1 MGKEQIASQG
11 INVEVDGITPDMNE
25 ILREIR
31 VEYEQIQVK
40 NRDEA
45 EEWYKKKCVELEEK
59 SKNNTMELE
68 KVQMEIAD
76 YRKQVSQLE
85 MELESLRGTND
96 YLERNLADVE
106 KRYEI
111 EVNTFQQRVNRI
123 QSELDKATND
133 MKKHLAEYKNLMNV
147 KQSLEKEID
156 TYRTLL
162 EGEEGRLSTLGS
174 GSSNDDGDSDSSGE
188 SQEVEGDYTFSIY
201 YEHHNRREKKRH
213 HQLDK

>member
-1 MGKEQIASQG
+1 
-11 INVEVDGITPDMNE
+11 
-25 ILREIR
+25 
-31 VEYEQIQVK
+31 
-40 NRDEA
+40 
-45 EEWYKKKCVELEEK
+45 
-59 SKNNTMELE
+59 
-68 KVQMEIAD
+68 
-76 YRKQVSQLE
+76 

-174 GSSNDDGDSDSSGE
+174 GKIIQSVKSDLK
-188 SQEVEGDYTFSIY
+188 QII
-201 YEHHNRREKKRH
+201 
-213 HQLDK
+213 

>member
-1 MGKEQIASQG
+1 MG
-11 INVEVDGITPDMNE
+11 
-25 ILREIR
+25 
-31 VEYEQIQVK
+31 
-40 NRDEA
+40 
-45 EEWYKKKCVELEEK
+45 
-59 SKNNTMELE
+59 ELE

-188 SQEVEGDYTFSIY
+188 SQEVEVKTRKVVITSSNAGGSSK
-201 YEHHNRREKKRH
+201 NKKPTKEETT
-213 HQLDK
+213 DVTSTSDSSSSEEDSSDDSESD

>member
-1 MGKEQIASQG
+1 
-11 INVEVDGITPDMNE
+11 
-25 ILREIR
+25 
-31 VEYEQIQVK
+31 
-40 NRDEA
+40 
-45 EEWYKKKCVELEEK
+45 
-59 SKNNTMELE
+59 MELE

-96 YLERNLADVE
+96 YLERNLAGQFYLIFAQKPRCFSTLLDSFLQHFHTHLKPFLDVE

-147 KQSLEKEID
+147 KQSLEKASCS
-156 TYRTLL
+156 
-162 EGEEGRLSTLGS
+162 RLRFEFYLNFRKSTLTEL
-174 GSSNDDGDSDSSGE
+174 SSKA
-188 SQEVEGDYTFSIY
+188 
-201 YEHHNRREKKRH
+201 KKAVCLP
-213 HQLDK
+213 LDQVCLLVFGNTSKLVQN

>member
-1 MGKEQIASQG
+1 
-11 INVEVDGITPDMNE
+11 MNE

-31 VEYEQIQVK
+31 VVYEQIQVK

-59 SKNNTMELE
+59 SKNNTLELG
-68 KVQMEIAD
+68 KVQMEMSD
-76 YRKQVSQLE
+76 YRKQISQLE

-111 EVNTFQQRVNRI
+111 EVNTYQQRVNRLN
-123 QSELDKATND
+123 SELDKANND
-133 MKKHLAEYKNLMNV
+133 MKKHLAEYKNLMSV

-162 EGEEGRLSTLGS
+162 EGEEGRLP
-174 GSSNDDGDSDSSGE
+174 
-188 SQEVEGDYTFSIY
+188 
-201 YEHHNRREKKRH
+201 
-213 HQLDK
+213 

>member
-1 MGKEQIASQG
+1 MKW
-11 INVEVDGITPDMNE
+11 NT
-25 ILREIR
+25 
-31 VEYEQIQVK
+31 K
-40 NRDEA
+40 ND
-45 EEWYKKKCVELEEK
+45 CL
-59 SKNNTMELE
+59 
-68 KVQMEIAD
+68 
-76 YRKQVSQLE
+76 
-85 MELESLRGTND
+85 
-96 YLERNLADVE
+96 DVE

-147 KQSLEKEID
+147 KQSLEKVLVRNQNTQSQAYHLRKSI
-156 TYRTLL
+156 RTEHFSKAKKAVYQRWDQVFNDLYTL
-162 EGEEGRLSTLGS
+162 RRLTLFKIS

-213 HQLDK
+213 HQLDKWLIAKS